1 MDENIIS
8 LIAKELNI
16 SISQVKNT
24 LELLEEGATVPFI
37 ARYRKER
44 TKGLD
49 EEQIR
54 VIQENYAYQVNLAKR
69 KEEVLARIETL
80 GKLDDEIIKN
90 VNACTK
96 LSQVEDIY
104 RPYKQKKK
112 TRASVAIANGL
123 QPLADTFMSFP
134 RYFNFATSSGVP
146 VATMFPPL
154 SPPSGPRSITWSAH
168 FTTSRLCSM
177 MTMLCPRRI
186 RASKASSSFLMS
198 WKCSPVVGS
207 SKMNMV
213 GSAFSW
219 LR

>member
-112 TRASVAIANGL
+112 TFCPMRSHWYARHLCVQLDCVIS
-123 QPLADTFMSFP
+123 MS
-134 RYFNFATSSGVP
+134 R
-146 VATMFPPL
+146 
-154 SPPSGPRSITWSAH
+154 
-168 FTTSRLCSM
+168 
-177 MTMLCPRRI
+177 
-186 RASKASSSFLMS
+186 
-198 WKCSPVVGS
+198 
-207 SKMNMV
+207 
-213 GSAFSW
+213 
-219 LR
+219 

>member
-16 SISQVKNT
+16 AISQVKNT

-104 RPYKQKKK
+104 RPYKQKK
-112 TRASVAIANGL
+112 RRVQVL
-123 QPLADTFMSFP
+123 
-134 RYFNFATSSGVP
+134 
-146 VATMFPPL
+146 
-154 SPPSGPRSITWSAH
+154 
-168 FTTSRLCSM
+168 RL
-177 MTMLCPRRI
+177 P
-186 RASKASSSFLMS
+186 
-198 WKCSPVVGS
+198 
-207 SKMNMV
+207 MV
-213 GSAFSW
+213 YSH
-219 LR
+219 

>member
-112 TRASVAIANGL
+112 TRASVARLIIICTGAFGTTRFL
-123 QPLADTFMSFP
+123 FLSVFLSSPILKSSFP
-134 RYFNFATSSGVP
+134 DRAGERLETPRPVNQIPSIPAVYF
-146 VATMFPPL
+146 L
-154 SPPSGPRSITWSAH
+154 
-168 FTTSRLCSM
+168 L
-177 MTMLCPRRI
+177 
-186 RASKASSSFLMS
+186 
-198 WKCSPVVGS
+198 
-207 SKMNMV
+207 
-213 GSAFSW
+213 
-219 LR
+219 

>member
-16 SISQVKNT
+16 AISQVKNT

-80 GKLDDEIIKN
+80 GKLDDEIIKTITSRRYLSSLQTKEKD
-90 VNACTK
+90 ACKCCDCQWST
-96 LSQVEDIY
+96 
-104 RPYKQKKK
+104 
-112 TRASVAIANGL
+112 AI
-123 QPLADTFMSFP
+123 S
-134 RYFNFATSSGVP
+134 RYFYVFSSL
-146 VATMFPPL
+146 F
-154 SPPSGPRSITWSAH
+154 
-168 FTTSRLCSM
+168 
-177 MTMLCPRRI
+177 
-186 RASKASSSFLMS
+186 
-198 WKCSPVVGS
+198 
-207 SKMNMV
+207 
-213 GSAFSW
+213 
-219 LR
+219 